1 MFHVL
6 LALPVLAAFGAAAG
20 AVLAAVLGLLGLA
33 FFAELLLGLFCRK
46 LRWLMWLPVLMGAL
60 GLLLSLMAFLP
71 VSLGAVL
78 LFWGGYGLMLL
89 LGLGVSR
96 LLRRLFSLL
105 AGV

>member
-60 GLLLSLMAFLP
+60 GL
-71 VSLGAVL
+71 
-78 LFWGGYGLMLL
+78 MLL